1 METKEITFETAQL
14 RIQEILSLLDSGKIT
29 LSEIETLLDE
39 AQSLIDFSLSRLQDA
54 ENQLQKWK
62 ESHE

>member
-1 METKEITFETAQL
+1 MENKEITFETAQL
-14 RIQEILSLLDSGKIT
+14 RIQEILNLLDSGKIT

>member
-1 METKEITFETAQL
+1 MENIEITFETAQS
-14 RIQEILSLLDSGKIT
+14 RIQEILGLLDSGKVT
-29 LSEIETLLDE
+29 LSEIEILLNE
-39 AQSLIDFSLSRLQDA
+39 AQSLIDLSLNRLQDA